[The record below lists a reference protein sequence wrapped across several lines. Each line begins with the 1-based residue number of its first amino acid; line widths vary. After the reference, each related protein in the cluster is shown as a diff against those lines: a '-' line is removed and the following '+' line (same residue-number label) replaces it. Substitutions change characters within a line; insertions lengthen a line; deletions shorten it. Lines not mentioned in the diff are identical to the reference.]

1 MHEAPALAVTTRAMR
16 GNIQA
21 EKDVQGQEKY
31 SSEGPHLSKL
41 ERVARTAKGATKA
54 LERENEILCDRER
67 QNVIHDLD
75 SSEMGEWDLA
85 FIWKSLI

>member
-54 LERENEILCDRER
+54 LERENEIVHERER
-67 QNVIHDLD
+67 SNVVHDLD
-75 SSEMGEWDLA
+75 GIDVGE
-85 FIWKSLI
+85 